1 MKFNLIQKYISVFCT
16 LINTFL
22 ILQLYGLEVL
32 GLYAF
37 VTSAGALVSV
47 FSQLS
52 FRSLYLREV
61 VKKGN
66 DEAAIRALTLATEL
80 APKISGSF
88 LLLIPL
94 VAIML
99 GVNSVETLSTSI
111 LIGIFLGS
119 AQLTSAKLRAF
130 REVALSQLV
139 LNLRPLVMTGL
150 IALGVVTNLNMK
162 DSFQGVILISF
173 AAPMVIFYLY
183 WFLKYRTF
191 ITGSLSGADL
201 KLIVFEMLKEV
212 PSVGFIALGKTVI
225 SKSDSIMIAFFIG
238 MEALGVYRLCSQL
251 ITFANSSLYPI
262 RASLIL
268 RYSKSIVVGDPGDS
282 ERIEKKASKF
292 GMMLYGLLIIPM
304 LGAVLLIPYFEK
316 FLADSDFLIVL
327 AILGLLGFLKASVP
341 MLDNYVIHRDSS
353 SIGGKI
359 MFVIIFANLSSHLIL
374 IPLMGISGACVTAVI
389 SFLIWRYCVRT
400 YC

>member
-22 ILQLYGLEVL
+22 ILQLYGLEAL

-37 VTSAGALVSV
+37 VTSAGTLVSV
-47 FSQLS
+47 FAQLS

-61 VKKGN
+61 VKKRN
-66 DEAAIRALTLATEL
+66 DEAAIRTLTLATEL
-80 APKISGSF
+80 VPKISGSL

-94 VAIML
+94 AAIML
-99 GVNSVETLSTSI
+99 GVNSAETLTTSI
-111 LIGIFLGS
+111 LIGICLGS

-130 REVALSQLV
+130 REVTLSQLV

-150 IALGVVTNLNMK
+150 IALGAITNLNMK

-183 WFLKYRTF
+183 WLLKHRIL
-191 ITGSLSGADL
+191 ITVSLSGADL
-201 KLIVFEMLKEV
+201 KSVIFEMIKEV
-212 PSVGFIALGKTVI
+212 PSVGFIVLGKNVV
-225 SKSDSIMIAFFIG
+225 SKSDSIMIGFLIG

-251 ITFANSSLYPI
+251 INFANSSLYPV
-262 RASLIL
+262 RASVIL
-268 RYSKSIVVGDPGDS
+268 RYSKSIADGNFGDS
-282 ERIEKKASKF
+282 GIIEKKSAKF
-292 GMMLYGLLIIPM
+292 GMVLYGLLLIPM
-304 LGAVLLIPYFEK
+304 LGAVFLLPYFEK
-316 FLADSDFLIVL
+316 FLAYSDFLLVL

-341 MLDNYVIHRDSS
+341 MLDNYVIHRGSS

-359 MFVIIFANLSSHLIL
+359 MFVIIIANLSSHLIL